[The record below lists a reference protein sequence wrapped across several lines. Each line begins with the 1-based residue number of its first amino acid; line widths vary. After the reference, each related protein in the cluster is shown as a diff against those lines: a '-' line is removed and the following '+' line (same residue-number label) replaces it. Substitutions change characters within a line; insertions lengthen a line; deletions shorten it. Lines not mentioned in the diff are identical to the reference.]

1 MPRLNFRVV
10 LGSLLVLLTAV
21 VFSSAKWF
29 WAPGV
34 ARVMSWQIRQSR
46 MPAVAWVPQAWRP
59 MASLYCD
66 GVVP

>member
-1 MPRLNFRVV
+1 MFRVYLMVV

-46 MPAVAWVPQAWRP
+46 VPAVEWVPQAWRP
-59 MASLYCD
+59 MASLYWE